1 MKAQKNNKGQEKR
14 SKQSRISYTV
24 VSFSLLIAFGGIGI
38 VIFSDPILTNRAIA
52 AQVLRGDKIALT
64 LSTETNSPAQKS
76 TNSIA
81 PSISGTN
88 ATDYSG
94 GWTALLFAAGIT
106 NATPSMVTV
115 NGEIFRLLPY
125 SFLTSF
131 RLDLHDEM
139 TTAQTLGKIP
149 GEVKAYNEKSVALTG
164 YMLPIKVNEGLVTD
178 FLLLPNTLSCC
189 YGTTP
194 RINEIIVVKTTGKG
208 VKAKKD
214 IPISVLGTLHVG
226 AIRNNEHLIGIYQM
240 DCERIVEPST
250 LIIK

>member
-1 MKAQKNNKGQEKR
+1 MKNN
-14 SKQSRISYTV
+14 RISNTV
-24 VSFSLLIAFGGIGI
+24 VSFSLLIGCGVIAI
-38 VIFSDPILTNRAIA
+38 VIFSDPILINRAIS

-64 LSTETNSPAQKS
+64 LSTETNTPVLKP
-76 TNSIA
+76 TNSVA
-81 PSISGTN
+81 SSTPGTN
-88 ATDYSG
+88 GTDSLG
-94 GWTALLFAAGIT
+94 GWTAVLFAAGVT
-106 NATPSMVTV
+106 NASPSMVSV
-115 NGEIFRLLPY
+115 NGETFRLLPY

-149 GEVKAYNEKSVALTG
+149 GEVKAYNEKSVAVTG

-194 RINEIIVVKTTGKG
+194 RINEIIVAKTTGKG

-214 IPISVLGTLHVG
+214 IPISVLGTFHVG

-240 DCERIVEPST
+240 DCERIVEPNS
-250 LIIK
+250 LITK